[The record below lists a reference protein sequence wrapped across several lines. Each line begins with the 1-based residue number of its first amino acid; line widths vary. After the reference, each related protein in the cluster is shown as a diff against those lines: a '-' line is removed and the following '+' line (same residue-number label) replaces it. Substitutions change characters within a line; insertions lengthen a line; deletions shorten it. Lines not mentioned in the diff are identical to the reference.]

1 MDGQSGRRFEGA
13 WVLHRHHVRDTAA
26 KQLPC
31 GGSRCTQVNAQVS
44 RFRSWVG
51 WGSLAPYRQIPDD
64 AVILSTFPSTLP
76 RYTEP
81 RPSKLSPGQ
90 VDAMMTAVLTG
101 RTLREIGADFGI
113 SAERVR
119 QIVHFRKSRESA
131 IVAGSIYEMGK
142 SLA

>member
-1 MDGQSGRRFEGA
+1 
-13 WVLHRHHVRDTAA
+13 
-26 KQLPC
+26 
-31 GGSRCTQVNAQVS
+31 
-44 RFRSWVG
+44 
-51 WGSLAPYRQIPDD
+51 
-64 AVILSTFPSTLP
+64 
-76 RYTEP
+76 
-81 RPSKLSPGQ
+81 
-90 VDAMMTAVLTG
+90 MMTAVLTG